1 MLCRQL
7 VVTCYVADLLRR
19 VVMSSAVSFFVSF
32 HVYNSDYKVRSDRV
46 IKSNLVYQYII
57 DLKF

>member
-1 MLCRQL
+1 MLCREL
-7 VVTCYVADLLRR
+7 VVTCYVADLLQR
-19 VVMSSAVSFFVSF
+19 VVMSSAVSFFASF
-32 HVYNSDYKVRSDRV
+32 HVYNSDDKVRSDKV